1 MEKYNEKAERYNQLI
16 RESDQL
22 DYEISKLRATNAGIN
37 LSELTEMEI
46 HRLQLR
52 KEQIQKEVMGMIK
65 DNL

>member
-37 LSELTEMEI
+37 LSELTEREI
-46 HRLQLR
+46 YRLQLR
-52 KEQIQKEVMGMIK
+52 KEQIAKEIMGMF
-65 DNL
+65 